1 VVRHGATFP
10 DQADT
15 DPLNPENIAAQR
27 QLNDKGK
34 AAAKAFGHALR
45 QIGVR
50 VSQVH
55 TSQFN
60 RAYQTALLAGLS
72 NIEKTA
78 DLTEGGLG
86 PLASRYVKV
95 DDLPWKPTPC
105 PGIDMKVLL
114 EDKETGL
121 LTALFR
127 WQPGSELSLHEH
139 VEVEQTF
146 VIEGSLVDDEG
157 EVTAGNY
164 VWRPK
169 GNRHIAK
176 SPNGALV
183 LSIFLKPNIFLGGAA
198 EGQQLR

>member
-1 VVRHGATFP
+1 MTATTPF
-10 DQADT
+10 
-15 DPLNPENIAAQR
+15 
-27 QLNDKGK
+27 
-34 AAAKAFGHALR
+34 
-45 QIGVR
+45 
-50 VSQVH
+50 
-55 TSQFN
+55 
-60 RAYQTALLAGLS
+60 LA
-72 NIEKTA
+72 NE
-78 DLTEGGLG
+78 DMLG
-86 PLASRYVKV
+86 PLASRYVQV

-105 PGIDMKVLL
+105 AGIDMKVLV

-146 VIEGSLVDDEG
+146 VLEGSLVDDEG

-176 SPNGALV
+176 SPHGALV
-183 LSIFLKPNIFLGGAA
+183 LSIFLKPNIFLTGEA
-198 EGQQLR
+198 EGRQLR